1 MGPHDASRPRSN
13 TVALALT
20 SGISYVQC
28 QNLKYNVIIMGWLG
42 VIFSS
47 VFLFSSALTMH
58 LQPDIE
64 LLFAQWPFNLVPVS
78 EQQLTIKLLDI
89 FSSLAYGLS
98 LINMAVSMLLLFGI
112 ARVKVTFTFLTTK
125 PYKPSKT
132 LSKDSSC
139 LMYPWLICHGV
150 SFGFALY
157 LGVFYVS
164 VGLFIDLSNFLMC
177 LLVFA
182 LVLVIYYKIYHEVFT
197 LFRVMEQQ
205 LKESRA
211 LAGGGGG
218 SVFYQDAESA
228 WPGAAGVPYQQLYL
242 PRLPLKQ

>member
-1 MGPHDASRPRSN
+1 MGSHDALRPRSSP
-13 TVALALT
+13 VPLAMT

-28 QNLKYNVIIMGWLG
+28 QNLKYNVIIMGWLS

-47 VFLFSSALTMH
+47 VFLFSSVLTMH

-98 LINMAVSMLLLFGI
+98 LINMGASMLLLIGI
-112 ARVKVTFTFLTTK
+112 AR
-125 PYKPSKT
+125 
-132 LSKDSSC
+132 DSSG

-157 LGVFYVS
+157 LGVFYVTA
-164 VGLFIDLSNFLMC
+164 GLFIDLSTFLMC
-177 LLVFA
+177 LLVFT

-205 LKESRA
+205 LKDRA
-211 LAGGGGG
+211 LGGVGG
-218 SVFYQDAESA
+218 SVFYQDAEGA
-228 WPGAAGVPYQQLYL
+228 WPAAGIPYQQLYL

>member
-1 MGPHDASRPRSN
+1 MGSHDALRPRSN
-13 TVALALT
+13 PVPLAMT

-28 QNLKYNVIIMGWLG
+28 QNLKYNVIIMGWLS

-47 VFLFSSALTMH
+47 VFLFSSVLTMH

-98 LINMAVSMLLLFGI
+98 LINMGASMLLLIGI
-112 ARVKVTFTFLTTK
+112 AR
-125 PYKPSKT
+125 
-132 LSKDSSC
+132 DSSG

-157 LGVFYVS
+157 LGVFYVTA
-164 VGLFIDLSNFLMC
+164 GLFIDLSTFLMC
-177 LLVFA
+177 LLVFT
-182 LVLVIYYKIYHEVFT
+182 LVLGESQYIFIFPYQLLNLLQIVIYYKIYHEVFT

-205 LKESRA
+205 LKDRA
-211 LAGGGGG
+211 LGGVGG
-218 SVFYQDAESA
+218 SVFYQDAEGA
-228 WPGAAGVPYQQLYL
+228 WPAAGIPYQQLYL

>member
-1 MGPHDASRPRSN
+1 MGPRDAPRPRP
-13 TVALALT
+13 VALAMT
-20 SGISYVQC
+20 SGISYIQC

-47 VFLFSSALTMH
+47 VVLFSSALTMH

-64 LLFAQWPFNLVPVS
+64 LLFAQWPFNQVPVS

-89 FSSLAYGLS
+89 FGSLAYWLS
-98 LINMAVSMLLLFGI
+98 LINMGVSLLMLIGV
-112 ARVKVTFTFLTTK
+112 AR
-125 PYKPSKT
+125 
-132 LSKDSSC
+132 DSSC

-157 LGVFYVS
+157 LCIFYATA
-164 VGLFIDLSNFLMC
+164 GLFIDLSTFLMC
-177 LLVFA
+177 LLVFT

-205 LKESRA
+205 LKDRA
-211 LAGGGGG
+211 LCEGR

-228 WPGAAGVPYQQLYL
+228 WPSSGVPYQQLYL

>member
-1 MGPHDASRPRSN
+1 MGSHDASRPRSN
-13 TVALALT
+13 PVALAMT

-47 VFLFSSALTMH
+47 VILFSSALTMH

-78 EQQLTIKLLDI
+78 EQQSAIRLLDI

-98 LINMAVSMLLLFGI
+98 LINMGVCMLLLIGI
-112 ARVKVTFTFLTTK
+112 AR
-125 PYKPSKT
+125 
-132 LSKDSSC
+132 DSSC

-157 LGVFYVS
+157 LGVFYATA
-164 VGLFIDLSNFLMC
+164 GLFIDLSTFLMC
-177 LLVFA
+177 LLVFT
-182 LVLVIYYKIYHEVFT
+182 LVLVIYYKIYQEVFT

-205 LKESRA
+205 LKVRA
-211 LAGGGGG
+211 LGGGGGG
-218 SVFYQDAESA
+218 SVFYQDAEGA
-228 WPGAAGVPYQQLYL
+228 WPAAGIPYQQLYL

>member
-1 MGPHDASRPRSN
+1 MGPRDAPRPRPL
-13 TVALALT
+13 ALAMT

-47 VFLFSSALTMH
+47 VVLFSSALTMH

-64 LLFAQWPFNLVPVS
+64 LLFAQWPFNQVPVS
-78 EQQLTIKLLDI
+78 EQQVTIKCKLDSRIKTIFTSLWHIVLDI
-89 FSSLAYGLS
+89 FGSLAYWLS
-98 LINMAVSMLLLFGI
+98 LINMGVSLLMLIGV
-112 ARVKVTFTFLTTK
+112 AR
-125 PYKPSKT
+125 
-132 LSKDSSC
+132 DSSC

-157 LGVFYVS
+157 LCIFYATA
-164 VGLFIDLSNFLMC
+164 GLFIDLSTFLMC
-177 LLVFA
+177 LLVFT

-205 LKESRA
+205 LKDRA
-211 LAGGGGG
+211 LCEGR

-228 WPGAAGVPYQQLYL
+228 WPSSGVPYQQLYL